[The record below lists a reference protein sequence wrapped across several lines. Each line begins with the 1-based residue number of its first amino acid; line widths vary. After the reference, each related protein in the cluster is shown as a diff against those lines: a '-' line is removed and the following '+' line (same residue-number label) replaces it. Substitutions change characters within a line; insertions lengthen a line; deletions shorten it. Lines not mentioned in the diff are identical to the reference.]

1 MTTPTSKIKARSPE
15 TASKVKV
22 QSSEMLQLVHATY
35 RFRDELGLD
44 DQPEIYE
51 HAARSPENA
60 KKIADLFHQA
70 DRAVCDLMA
79 FFYVEFDSI
88 EALDAYE
95 SEPLRSSSSEEERIE
110 RMGDI
115 YNKAIDN
122 FKANDWQK
130 D

>member
-1 MTTPTSKIKARSPE
+1 MTTPTSKIKVRSPE

-22 QSSEMLQLVHATY
+22 RSPEMLQLVHATY

-60 KKIADLFHQA
+60 KKIADLFHRV
-70 DRAVCDLMA
+70 DNAVCDLMA
-79 FFYVEFDSI
+79 FFEVEFDSI

-95 SEPLRSSSSEEERIE
+95 SEPLRSSASDEERIE
-110 RMGDI
+110 RMGST
-115 YNKAIDN
+115 YHKAINN
-122 FKANDWQK
+122 FKANDSQK